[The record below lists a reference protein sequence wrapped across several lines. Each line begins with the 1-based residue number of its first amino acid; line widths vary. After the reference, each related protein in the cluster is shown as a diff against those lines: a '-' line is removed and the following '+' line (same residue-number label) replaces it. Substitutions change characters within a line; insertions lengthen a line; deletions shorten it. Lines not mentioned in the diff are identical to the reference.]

1 MQFDN
6 YEEPFLVGLKFYD
19 STGKALLVAGLI
31 EKASRLNN
39 PNFPIK
45 EFILEKDER
54 IVGVTSRQSGERY
67 A

>member
-1 MQFDN
+1 MQFDI

-19 STGKALLVAGLI
+19 ETGKTLLVAGLI

-45 EFILEKDER
+45 EFILEKGER
-54 IVGVTSRQSGERY
+54 IVGVTSR
-67 A
+67 